1 MSASAAA
8 LEVREL
14 VVGVRRGD
22 ASLRLVRGASFAVAA
37 GRTLCL
43 VGESGSGK
51 TLTALALMRLLPRSL
66 GAQAQQ
72 VLLEGQPV
80 SLAGW
85 SGPPAG
91 LAMIFQEPMTALNP
105 AFTVGSQIGEAL
117 RIHHRGM
124 GARQARAEALRLLEE
139 VGIADAAQRLQA
151 YPHQMSGGMR
161 QRVVIAIALA
171 CAPRVLIADEPTTA
185 LDVTV
190 QAQILRL
197 FRQLQQM
204 HRLGLVLV
212 THDMGVVSAV
222 ADDVAVM
229 YAGQVVE
236 QGPAEQ
242 VLGAPLHPYTRAL
255 LACTPAMPSGV
266 EPPRPPDAPL
276 AEIPGVV
283 PLPAEWGAGCTF
295 APRCPQVR
303 AECSVRAP
311 RWVERES
318 GRGVACWLHEE
329 RP

>member
-1 MSASAAA
+1 MSESAAA

-22 ASLRLVRGASFAVAA
+22 VSLRLVRGVSFDVAA

-66 GAQAQQ
+66 GAEARQ
-72 VLLEGQPV
+72 VLLQGQAV

-117 RIHHRGM
+117 RIHHPGM
-124 GARQARAEALRLLEE
+124 GAREARAEALRLLEE
-139 VGIADAAQRLQA
+139 VGIADAARRLHA

-197 FRQLQQM
+197 FRKLQQA
-204 HRLGLVLV
+204 HRLGMVLV

-255 LACTPAMPSGV
+255 LACTPAMPAGV
-266 EPPRPPDAPL
+266 QALQPPDAPL

-295 APRCPQVR
+295 AARCPQVR
-303 AECSVRAP
+303 AECSAQAP
-311 RWVERES
+311 RWVEREG
-318 GRGVACWLHEE
+318 GRRVACWLHEE
-329 RP
+329 RS